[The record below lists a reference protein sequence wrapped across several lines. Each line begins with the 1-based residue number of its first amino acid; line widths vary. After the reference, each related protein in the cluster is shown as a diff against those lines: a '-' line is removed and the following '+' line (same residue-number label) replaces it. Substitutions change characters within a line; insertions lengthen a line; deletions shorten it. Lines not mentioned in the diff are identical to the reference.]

1 MKTQILSIVAAA
13 ALLGAGSAAAATKTG
28 QSEEVKALQAA
39 GSGEKKVC
47 KRLQV
52 SGTRLAERT
61 CLTKDEWKKLE
72 NMN

>member
-1 MKTQILSIVAAA
+1 MKTQFLSIVATA
-13 ALLGAGSAAAATKTG
+13 ALLGAGTASAAVKTG

-39 GSGEKKVC
+39 GAGEKKVC

-61 CLTKDEWKKLE
+61 CLTKEDWKKLD